1 MLISFTGSGSGPV
14 VAGFGLSGVYA
25 SRSYDKY
32 LVE

>member
-1 MLISFTGSGSGPV
+1 MISFTGSGSGPV

-25 SRSYDKY
+25 ARSHDKC